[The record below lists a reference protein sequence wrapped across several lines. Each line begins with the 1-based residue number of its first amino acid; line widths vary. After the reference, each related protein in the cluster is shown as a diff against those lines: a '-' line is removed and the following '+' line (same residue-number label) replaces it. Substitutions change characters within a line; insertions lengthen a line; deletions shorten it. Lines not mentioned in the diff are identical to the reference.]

1 MPSGEDVK
9 DPGNVTSREA
19 NSAGPG
25 ATSTGL
31 VDGVKGRDPEA
42 WRRLAH
48 LYGPLVYQWCR
59 WRGLQTSDAE
69 DVTQDVFLTVAARVG
84 SFRRDRPGD
93 TFRGWLWAITRH
105 KLGHWIRR
113 QRAQEQPAGGT
124 DAQQRLQAEP
134 LPEEGSGSADA
145 GDAGAVAGLY
155 RRALELIRTEFE
167 DRSWE
172 AFRRL
177 VIEGQRPADVAA
189 DLGMTR
195 GAVYVTKS
203 RILRRLREVLG
214 DAP

>member
-1 MPSGEDVK
+1 MK
-9 DPGNVTSREA
+9 DPGNVMNREA
-19 NSAGPG
+19 TSAGPG
-25 ATSTGL
+25 PTSTGL
-31 VDGVKGRDPEA
+31 VNGAKGRDPEA

-69 DVTQDVFLTVAARVG
+69 DVTQDVFLTVAAKVG
-84 SFRRDRPGD
+84 SFRRERPGD

-113 QRAQEQPAGGT
+113 QRARDQAVGGT
-124 DAQQRLQAEP
+124 DAQHRLLAAA
-134 LPEEGSGSADA
+134 LPEEGSESAVA
-145 GDAGAVAGLY
+145 EAAAGLY
-155 RRALELIRTEFE
+155 RRALRLIRAEFQE
-167 DRSWE
+167 RSWE

-177 VIEGQRPADVAA
+177 VLEGQRPADVAA

-214 DAP
+214 EAP

>member
-1 MPSGEDVK
+1 MSGGAQAAS
-9 DPGNVTSREA
+9 PGS
-19 NSAGPG
+19 
-25 ATSTGL
+25 TSTGL
-31 VDGVKGRDPEA
+31 VRGVRDRDREA
-42 WRRLAH
+42 WRRLAR

-59 WRGLQTSDAE
+59 GRGLRPPDAE
-69 DVTQDVFLTVAARVG
+69 DVTQEVFLTVATKAT
-84 SFRRDRPGD
+84 SFRRERPGD

-113 QRAQEQPAGGT
+113 QRAREQGAGGT
-124 DAQQRLQAEP
+124 DAQRRLLAAE
-134 LPEEGSGSADA
+134 LPDEGSESDVG
-145 GDAGAVAGLY
+145 GGAGAAAGLY
-155 RRALELIRTEFE
+155 RRALQLIRTEFE
-167 DRSWE
+167 ERSWE

-177 VIEGQRPADVAA
+177 VLEGQCPADVAA

>member
-1 MPSGEDVK
+1 VN
-9 DPGNVTSREA
+9 PGS
-19 NSAGPG
+19 
-25 ATSTGL
+25 TSTGL
-31 VDGVKGRDPEA
+31 VAGVKGRDPGA
-42 WRRLAH
+42 WHRLAQ

-69 DVTQDVFLTVAARVG
+69 DVTQEVFLTVAARVAT
-84 SFRRDRPGD
+84 FRRERPED

-113 QRAQEQPAGGT
+113 QRAREQAAGGT
-124 DAQQRLQAEP
+124 DAQRQLLAAARP
-134 LPEEGSGSADA
+134 DDGSESDATGS
-145 GDAGAVAGLY
+145 AGAVTGLY
-155 RRALELIRTEFE
+155 QRALALIRTEFE

-177 VIEGQRPADVAA
+177 VLEGQRPADVAA

-195 GAVYVTKS
+195 SAVYVTKS

>member
-1 MPSGEDVK
+1 
-9 DPGNVTSREA
+9 
-19 NSAGPG
+19 
-25 ATSTGL
+25 L
-31 VDGVKGRDPEA
+31 VNGVKGHDPEA

-69 DVTQDVFLTVAARVG
+69 DVTQDVFLTVAAKVG
-84 SFRRDRPGD
+84 SFRRERPGG

-113 QRAQEQPAGGT
+113 QRARDQAAGGT
-124 DAQQRLQAEP
+124 DAQRRLLAAA
-134 LPEEGSGSADA
+134 LPDEDSES
-145 GDAGAVAGLY
+145 AVAGGAGAACGLY
-155 RRALELIRTEFE
+155 QRALQLIRAEFE
-167 DRSWE
+167 ERSWE

-177 VIEGQRPADVAA
+177 VLEGQRPADVAA

-214 DAP
+214 EAP

>member
-1 MPSGEDVK
+1 MSSGEDVK
-9 DPGNVTSREA
+9 DAGNIRGREA
-19 NSAGPG
+19 NAAGPG
-25 ATSTGL
+25 PTSTGL
-31 VDGVKGRDPEA
+31 VDGVKVRDPEA

-59 WRGLQTSDAE
+59 ARGLQPSDAE
-69 DVTQDVFLTVAARVG
+69 DVTQDVFLTVAVRVG
-84 SFRRDRPGD
+84 AFRRERPGD
-93 TFRGWLWAITRH
+93 TFRGWLWAITRN

-113 QRAQEQPAGGT
+113 QRARDQAAGGT
-124 DAQQRLQAEP
+124 DAQRLLLAAA
-134 LPEEGSGSADA
+134 LPDEGGESDDA
-145 GDAGAVAGLY
+145 GGAGAAAGLY
-155 RRALELIRTEFE
+155 RRALELIRAEFE

-177 VIEGQRPADVAA
+177 VLEGQCPADVAA

>member
-1 MPSGEDVK
+1 VK
-9 DPGNVTSREA
+9 DSGNVTSREA
-19 NSAGPG
+19 HPAGPG
-25 ATSTGL
+25 PTSTGL

-42 WRRLAH
+42 WRRLAR

-59 WRGLQTSDAE
+59 ARGLQPSDAE
-69 DVTQDVFLTVAARVG
+69 DVTQDVFLTVAVKVG

-93 TFRGWLWAITRH
+93 TFRGWLWAITRN

-113 QRAQEQPAGGT
+113 QRAPDQAAGGT
-124 DAQQRLQAEP
+124 DAQRRIQEAA
-134 LPEEGSGSADA
+134 LPDGVSGSAIA
-145 GDAGAVAGLY
+145 EGAAGLY
-155 RRALELIRTEFE
+155 KRALELIRAEFE
-167 DRSWE
+167 ERSWE

-177 VIEGQRPADVAA
+177 VLEGQRPADVAA

-214 DAP
+214 EAP

>member
-1 MPSGEDVK
+1 MK
-9 DPGNVTSREA
+9 DPGNIRSREA
-19 NSAGPG
+19 KPADPGP
-25 ATSTGL
+25 TSTGL
-31 VDGVKGRDPEA
+31 VNGVKGREPEA

-48 LYGPLVYQWCR
+48 LYGPLVYHWCR
-59 WRGLQTSDAE
+59 RRGLQPSDAE
-69 DVTQDVFLTVAARVG
+69 DVTQDVFLTVAAKVG
-84 SFRRDRPGD
+84 SFRREQPGD
-93 TFRGWLWAITRH
+93 TLRGWLWVITRH

-113 QRAQEQPAGGT
+113 QRAREQPAGGT
-124 DAQQRLQAEP
+124 DAHQRLLAAA
-134 LPEEGSGSADA
+134 LPDEGGGAA
-145 GDAGAVAGLY
+145 VAGAVADLY
-155 RRALELIRTEFE
+155 RRALELIRGEFE

-177 VIEGQRPADVAA
+177 VLEGQCPADVAA

>member
-1 MPSGEDVK
+1 MTSGEDVK
-9 DPGNVTSREA
+9 DAGNVRSREA
-19 NSAGPG
+19 KSEGPG
-25 ATSTGL
+25 PTSTGL
-31 VDGVKGRDPEA
+31 VNGVKGSDPEA

-59 WRGLQTSDAE
+59 WRGLQPSDAE
-69 DVTQDVFLTVAARVG
+69 DVTQDVFLTVAVKVG
-84 SFRRDRPGD
+84 SFRRERPGD

-113 QRAQEQPAGGT
+113 QRAREQPAGGT
-124 DAQQRLQAEP
+124 DAQQRLLAAA
-134 LPEEGSGSADA
+134 LPDEGSESAVA
-145 GDAGAVAGLY
+145 GGAGAAAGLY
-155 RRALELIRTEFE
+155 RRALQLIRAEFE
-167 DRSWE
+167 VRSWE

-177 VIEGQRPADVAA
+177 VLEGQRPADVAA

-214 DAP
+214 EAP